1 MSTALIKNRTILAI
15 ETSCDDTSVA
25 ILHGRDVL
33 ANITY
38 TQAVHE
44 EFGGVVPE
52 LASREHDLKIAFCV
66 EAALKKAGWTTIAEG
81 MQQINAIAVTQ
92 GPGLMGSLLVG
103 LTFAKG
109 LALSWDKPL
118 IGINHMDAHIY
129 ANFIDHDIQFPFIA
143 VVVSG
148 GHTQLV
154 KVTDPF
160 EHEIL
165 GQTRDDA
172 AGEAFDK
179 SGKILGLPYPAGPQ
193 MDRLSKNGDPTFLNL
208 PIGLKNEGLDF
219 SYSGLKTAVLYAIN
233 DLKEQHGEAIIQEKL
248 ADICASI
255 SDAIT
260 EALVL
265 KTKRALKLNQDI
277 KQIVLAGGVSANSML
292 REKME
297 HLANK
302 HTLKL
307 AYPKMEYCTDNGAM
321 IGITAQLLPEQS
333 LTLDTSSLEIQAYAR
348 S

>member
-1 MSTALIKNRTILAI
+1 MFSNQTILAI

-25 ILHGRDVL
+25 ILKGREVL

-38 TQAVHE
+38 SQAVHE
-44 EFGGVVPE
+44 QFGGVVPE
-52 LASREHDLKIAFCV
+52 LASREHDLKIALCV
-66 EAALKKAGWTTIAEG
+66 EAAFAKVGWPDNDLAMHT
-81 MQQINAIAVTQ
+81 INAIAVTQ

-109 LALSWDKPL
+109 LALSWNKPL

-129 ANFIDHDIQFPFIA
+129 ANFIDHNIQFPFIA

-154 KVTDPF
+154 KVTAPF

-193 MDRLSKNGDPTFLNL
+193 MDRLAKNGDPSFLNL

-233 DLKEQHGEAIIQEKL
+233 DLTEKYGKDYVKEHT

-260 EALVL
+260 EALVI
-265 KTKRALKLNQDI
+265 KTKRAI
-277 KQIVLAGGVSANSML
+277 KKHLGIKHLVLAGGVSANSML
-292 REKME
+292 RSKME
-297 HLANK
+297 LLSSQLGLA
-302 HTLKL
+302 L
-307 AYPKMEYCTDNGAM
+307 AFPKMEYCTDNGAM
-321 IGITAQLLPEQS
+321 IGITAQLLPDQHAT
-333 LTLDTSSLEIQAYAR
+333 LTTSSLELQAYAR

>member
-1 MSTALIKNRTILAI
+1 MFSNQTILAI

-25 ILHGRDVL
+25 ILKGREVL

-38 TQAVHE
+38 SQAVHE
-44 EFGGVVPE
+44 QFGGVVPE
-52 LASREHDLKIAFCV
+52 LASREHDLKIALCV
-66 EAALKKAGWTTIAEG
+66 EAAFAKVGWPDNALA
-81 MQQINAIAVTQ
+81 MHKLDAIAVTQ

-109 LALSWDKPL
+109 LALSWNKPL

-129 ANFIDHDIQFPFIA
+129 ANFIDHEIQFPFIA

-154 KVTDPF
+154 KVTAAF
-160 EHEIL
+160 KHEIL

-179 SGKILGLPYPAGPQ
+179 SGKILGLPYPAGPI
-193 MDRLSKNGDPTFLNL
+193 MDRLAKNGDSSFLNL

-233 DLKEQHGEAIIQEKL
+233 DLTEKHGQDYVKEHT

-255 SDAIT
+255 SEAIT
-260 EALVL
+260 EALVI
-265 KTKRALKLNQDI
+265 KTRRAI
-277 KQIVLAGGVSANSML
+277 KKHPGIKHLVLAGGVSANSML
-292 REKME
+292 RSKME
-297 HLANK
+297 KLSSQLGLA
-302 HTLKL
+302 L
-307 AYPKMEYCTDNGAM
+307 AFPKMEYCTDNGAM
-321 IGITAQLLPEQS
+321 IGITAQLLTDQHA
-333 LTLDTSSLEIQAYAR
+333 TLATSSLELQAYAR
-348 S
+348 G